1 MGTSQQIS
9 HSTTSDSGVVLMAF
23 GRPQYYWAAY
33 NLAYSIKKFN
43 KDIHITC
50 LVESVDD
57 VNKYCG
63 DIHEVVDGIRT
74 ISQENLYTSK
84 KIDPGKAKVNLY
96 YYLPYTHNVY
106 LDVDAVAL
114 KDIKPMIDA
123 LLACDK
129 PYASHTVG
137 YHTIDQGR
145 KIDSMQWAWA
155 DDIWSQ
161 YQFTDKTILPA
172 INSSVQYIKKCPESL
187 KLYKVA
193 QDYYHHNP
201 IPVGKLRTKWGGGQ
215 PDELYMN
222 CALAKMGMDPAIG
235 EVGRNEYA
243 ENGFIHFTD
252 RRGMSYNQ
260 ITDAYYLQSYYGGR
274 GFTPTFYTEWLDR
287 LLKSWMREE
296 GKMHK
301 YFINRIIDNKH
312 ADPRR

>member
-1 MGTSQQIS
+1 MGTSRQIS

-63 DIHEVVDGIRT
+63 DLHEVVDGIMT
-74 ISQENLYTSK
+74 ISHENLYTSK

-114 KDIKPMIDA
+114 KDIKPMIDV
-123 LLACDK
+123 LLASDK

-161 YQFTDKTILPA
+161 YQFTNKTILPA

-187 KLYKVA
+187 NLYKVA

-201 IPVGKLRTKWGGGQ
+201 IPVAKLRTKWGGGQ

-243 ENGFIHFTD
+243 EKGFIHFTD
-252 RRGMSYNQ
+252 RRGMSFNQ

-274 GFTPTFYTEWLDR
+274 GFTPSFYTEWLDR

-301 YFINRIIDNKH
+301 YFIHRIIDNKH